1 MVGFRTGTVVSLAI
15 RILDHRGTKEKG
27 TGEGDSY
34 LLYEFVGTPPRERTR
49 SRRPSEYNFN
59 SG

>member
-27 TGEGDSY
+27 TVT